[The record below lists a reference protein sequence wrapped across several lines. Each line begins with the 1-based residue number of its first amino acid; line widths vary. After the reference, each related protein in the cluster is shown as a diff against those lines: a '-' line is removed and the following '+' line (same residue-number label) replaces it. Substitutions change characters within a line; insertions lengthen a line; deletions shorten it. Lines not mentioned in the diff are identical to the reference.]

1 MSKSLALAFGSWIH
15 EFTKNQSWSR
25 CDIQIFDLK
34 LSFSWEIYFIVSD
47 VYYELDF
54 CDWITN
60 EKMWNVHFNVVSI
73 NSWYISDESFVKH
86 TKT

>member
-15 EFTKNQSWSR
+15 EFTENQSRSR
-25 CDIQIFDLK
+25 CDIKIFDLK

-54 CDWITN
+54 YDWITN
-60 EKMWNVHFNVVSI
+60 EKKWNVQFNVVSI
-73 NSWYISDESFVKH
+73 NSSIFLIKAL
-86 TKT
+86 